1 MRVTRYVNGTKT
13 EKAEMSKMFVKNELI
28 SSTIDIVNRRLH
40 SCLKSMKGEDSAV
53 NE

>member
-13 EKAEMSKMFVKNELI
+13 EKAEMSKIFVKNEII
-28 SSTIDIVNRRLH
+28 SSTIEVVNRRLH
-40 SCLKSMKGEDSAV
+40 GYLNSMKGEDCAV